1 MSTLFKNLKQNNT
14 VYILD
19 KNDFSVKHGTVTVD
33 PVTQVQTNKLTNKS
47 EVMTDLT
54 VTTDGKTVIYSIPDN
69 STLTTAGSLILATT
83 EQELCS
89 EVDRLL
95 NASKQY
101 FQDEPFHKRVLE
113 KAPAAMLDL
122 NPALREKMEQEQRM
136 SEMTKSYNDMQEL
149 VKKQADI
156 INKQY
161 EAIEKQNSM
170 VEKILKK
177 LDK

>member
-19 KNDFSVKHGTVTVD
+19 KNDFSVKRGTVTVD

-113 KAPAAMLDL
+113 KAPDAMLAL

-136 SEMTKSYNDMQEL
+136 SEMKQSYNDMQEL
-149 VKKQADI
+149 VRKQS
-156 INKQY
+156 
-161 EAIEKQNSM
+161 EAIDKQNAM
-170 VEKILKK
+170 IEKLIKK
-177 LDK
+177 LDKQ

>member
-33 PVTQVQTNKLTNKS
+33 PVTQVTTNKLTNKS

-113 KAPAAMLDL
+113 KAPDAMLAL

-136 SEMTKSYNDMQEL
+136 SEMKQSYNDMQEL
-149 VKKQADI
+149 VRKQS
-156 INKQY
+156 
-161 EAIEKQNSM
+161 EAIDKQNAM
-170 VEKILKK
+170 IEKLIKK
-177 LDK
+177 LDKQ

>member
-113 KAPAAMLDL
+113 KAPDAMLAL
-122 NPALREKMEQEQRM
+122 NPSLREKMEQEQRM
-136 SEMTKSYNDMQEL
+136 SEMKQSYNDMQEL
-149 VKKQADI
+149 VRKQS
-156 INKQY
+156 
-161 EAIEKQNSM
+161 EAIDKQNAM
-170 VEKILKK
+170 IEKLIKK
-177 LDK
+177 LDKQ